1 MKVLAIVTI
10 SLCWT
15 SIARAAPPK
24 DRFSALLEPQYIEK
38 VGKLPPPYDYMKSDG
53 MSVDDLWKFL
63 ETGIINMER
72 KRSALSEAQKDLT
85 ISNKWKGTPQS
96 RRAREIANELDRM
109 TFTDTTLGLPFDDLR
124 KSADFHAFVPA
135 KARLK
140 ILQMM
145 KEFGKSR
152 LNSRLSVAKYQI
164 ELLSREIS
172 VLRDCSTK
180 TRDLNRLVKLHTQ
193 IPGLEKE
200 LAAREVRYNG
210 LIEPLQGAR
219 DTDVN
224 DKGKA
229 PMGHGGQ
236 TSADQVG
243 PQNYPFPCPEQTST
257 GYNQE
262 DLYTIVAQRPQSI
275 NNIYAGDSWGD
286 VWALNQGGVNDGP
299 YLASEAYM
307 NQHEAST
314 LGYQEFHGG
323 ASGLGHGAK
332 RSSVYEGSTLM
343 HDSYLY
349 HGGQTSV
356 DQIEPQNPPVLP
368 FPEQTPGGYNQEDLY
383 TIVAQRPQSND
394 GSIYASD
401 SGDNAWASNQGGS
414 DGGQQ
419 SEAYINQPETS
430 TLGYQEFPGDASG
443 LGHGAKRSS
452 VYEGSTLMHNSY
464 LYHGGQTSV
473 DQVGPQNHPVL
484 PFPEQTPGGHN
495 QEDLYTI
502 VAQRPKSNYDSW
514 RHGESHTSASQVDN
528 PMHPRDHGSEI
539 GQNSVHDNTAHRDDQ
554 YTLSKYDKGPSYRH
568 IQK

>member
-24 DRFSALLEPQYIEK
+24 DRFSALLDPQYIDK
-38 VGKLPPPYDYMKSDG
+38 VGDLPPPHDYKESAA
-53 MSVDDLWKFL
+53 MSVADLWKFL
-63 ETGIINMER
+63 EVGLILMEQ
-72 KRSALSEAQKDLT
+72 KKSALSEAMEKWTEINNGKRNPQWERAHDL
-85 ISNKWKGTPQS
+85 
-96 RRAREIANELDRM
+96 ANELDRM
-109 TFTDTTLGLPFDDLR
+109 TYTDNSLGLPFDDLR
-124 KSADFHAFVPA
+124 STYGFCALVPEE
-135 KARLK
+135 ARLE
-140 ILQMM
+140 ILEMM
-145 KEFGKSR
+145 KKFGQSR
-152 LNSRLSVAKYQI
+152 LNSRLLVTEY
-164 ELLSREIS
+164 R
-172 VLRDCSTK
+172 
-180 TRDLNRLVKLHTQ
+180 VKLLRMRINESYDRTTKEKDLDKLDYVRRN
-193 IPGLEKE
+193 IPTVQKE

-210 LIEPLQGAR
+210 LIEPFQGAR

-332 RSSVYEGSTLM
+332 HSSVYEGSTLM

-356 DQIEPQNPPVLP
+356 DQIEPQNLPVLP
-368 FPEQTPGGYNQEDLY
+368 FPEQTARGYDQEHFN
-383 TIVAQRPQSND
+383 TMVAHLPQ
-394 GSIYASD
+394 
-401 SGDNAWASNQGGS
+401 
-414 DGGQQ
+414 
-419 SEAYINQPETS
+419 
-430 TLGYQEFPGDASG
+430 F
-443 LGHGAKRSS
+443 
-452 VYEGSTLMHNSY
+452 
-464 LYHGGQTSV
+464 
-473 DQVGPQNHPVL
+473 
-484 PFPEQTPGGHN
+484 
-495 QEDLYTI
+495 
-502 VAQRPKSNYDSW
+502 NYDSW